1 MKWLKRIIGDLLPG
15 KSQARRAASI
25 IRMADF
31 PCSFFA
37 VWALREDT
45 APDVYSKISHSVMC
59 VCIWPRALKED
70 VEWQAQHELGEG
82 PWVPLSVSDARAI
95 EHDY

>member
-15 KSQARRAASI
+15 KSQARRPLQSSGWPISLAV
-25 IRMADF
+25 
-31 PCSFFA
+31 CSA

-45 APDVYSKISHSVMC
+45 APDDYSKISHSVMC

-70 VEWQAQHELGEG
+70 VEWQAQHECGEG
-82 PWVPLSVSDARAI
+82 PSVPLSVSDALAI
-95 EHDY
+95 KHDY